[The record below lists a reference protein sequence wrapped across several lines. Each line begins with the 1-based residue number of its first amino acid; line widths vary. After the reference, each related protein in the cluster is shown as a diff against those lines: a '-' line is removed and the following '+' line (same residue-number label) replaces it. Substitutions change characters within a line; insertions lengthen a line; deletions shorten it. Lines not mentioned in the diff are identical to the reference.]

1 MTAEALTRPVCT
13 ATIGDDDTVSVTIDG
28 VDQTFGSM
36 PEAIGFLASTA
47 GDLRRPV
54 KVTAFDPSSTTQ
66 PETHLIVNEDGSV
79 DADTSV
85 SAKKRPPRRSTP
97 RPAQTET
104 SAQAETSAQT
114 GTGTQHQTP
123 ARNAAATAA
132 ESSAATTTHVVPDAA
147 GTDATNAADAAATP
161 GQHRLAEAPAEVQ
174 RAAPALG
181 NVPASAPAPAPAPAT
196 RVQPTP
202 QPIAQ
207 STPQATRQAG
217 PATLEVEP
225 GDERIQLRP
234 AVKAEKTAAPA
245 RQGFRGWLNA
255 TFKANLAASPAEQA
269 TRKRRARIQRPL
281 ETHCTMAVVQLKG
294 GATKTTVA
302 YHLAA
307 TYGRIRGGNILAGE
321 FNENQGTLGERALAG
336 SHDRTTLDLIRN
348 LGTVTRRTSDLV
360 RYIRPQGD
368 DRIHVLASPPEGAD
382 RRRVDGTSVKAA
394 HDVLLSLYNLILL
407 DTGNSAQASTWRAAV
422 DVADALVFV
431 AQNKADD
438 FTLLAAT
445 IEGVKAQGHADKFA
459 RSILVITNTA
469 QPNTER
475 LAELTEY
482 GESIGLAA
490 VVVVPFDRSLQEG
503 QDFDYEA
510 LNPATRRAYEEA
522 TAALTDQL

>member
-1 MTAEALTRPVCT
+1 MMTTEALTRPVCT
-13 ATIGDDDTVSVTIDG
+13 ATIGDDDTVSVTVDG

-36 PEAIGFLASTA
+36 PEAINFFAGTA
-47 GDLRRPV
+47 GDLGRPV
-54 KVTAFDPSSTTQ
+54 KVTAYDPSSATQ
-66 PETHLIVNEDGSV
+66 PETYLIVNEDGSV

-85 SAKKRPPRRSTP
+85 PVKKRPARRTTP
-97 RPAQTET
+97 RPARAA
-104 SAQAETSAQT
+104 SASQPEGLAVADVT
-114 GTGTQHQTP
+114 
-123 ARNAAATAA
+123 TAP
-132 ESSAATTTHVVPDAA
+132 ATTTPVVEETEP
-147 GTDATNAADAAATP
+147 
-161 GQHRLAEAPAEVQ
+161 EAAEVQ
-174 RAAPALG
+174 ASHEVTQPSVEQVPVAPSTPSPEPVAAPQEPQIQRAASTA
-181 NVPASAPAPAPAPAT
+181 
-196 RVQPTP
+196 VQ
-202 QPIAQ
+202 
-207 STPQATRQAG
+207 
-217 PATLEVEP
+217 VEP
-225 GDERIQLRP
+225 GDERIKLRP
-234 AVKAEKTAAPA
+234 EVKAEKTAAPA
-245 RQGFRGWLNA
+245 REGFRGWLNA

-269 TRKRRARIQRPL
+269 SRERRARIQRPL

-407 DTGNSAQASTWRAAV
+407 DTGNSAQASTWQAAV
-422 DVADALVFV
+422 DVADSLVFV

-438 FTLLAAT
+438 FRLLEAT
-445 IEGVKAQGHADKFA
+445 IEGVKAQGHAAKFA

-469 QPNTER
+469 QPNSER
-475 LAELTEY
+475 LAQLKEY

>member
-1 MTAEALTRPVCT
+1 MMTTEALARPVCT
-13 ATIGDDDTVSVTIDG
+13 ATIGDDDTVSVTVDG

-36 PEAIGFLASTA
+36 PEAISFFASTA
-47 GDLRRPV
+47 GDLGRPV
-54 KVTAFDPSSTTQ
+54 KVTAYDPSSTTQ
-66 PETHLIVNEDGSV
+66 PETYLIVNEDGSV

-85 SAKKRPPRRSTP
+85 PVKKRPPRRTTS
-97 RPAQTET
+97 RPAK
-104 SAQAETSAQT
+104 S
-114 GTGTQHQTP
+114 
-123 ARNAAATAA
+123 AAASQPERQPERTAERPVA
-132 ESSAATTTHVVPDAA
+132 ADVELAPATTTPVVEDAQ
-147 GTDATNAADAAATP
+147 P
-161 GQHRLAEAPAEVQ
+161 EAPEVQ
-174 RAAPALG
+174 ASRGVPQPDVERAPDVPSTPSPEPVAAPQ
-181 NVPASAPAPAPAPAT
+181 AP
-196 RVQPTP
+196 QE
-202 QPIAQ
+202 
-207 STPQATRQAG
+207 PQAQQPVPTAVQ
-217 PATLEVEP
+217 VEP
-225 GDERIQLRP
+225 GDERIKLRP
-234 AVKAEKTAAPA
+234 EVKTEKTAAPA
-245 RQGFRGWLNA
+245 REGFRGWLNA

-269 TRKRRARIQRPL
+269 SRERRARIQRPL

-336 SHDRTTLDLIRN
+336 AHDRTTLDLIRN

-407 DTGNSAQASTWRAAV
+407 DTGNSAQASTWQAAV
-422 DVADALVFV
+422 DVADSLVFV

-438 FTLLAAT
+438 FRLLEAT
-445 IEGVKAQGHADKFA
+445 IEGVKAQGHAAKFT

-469 QPNTER
+469 QPNADR
-475 LAELTEY
+475 LAQLKEY
-482 GESIGLAA
+482 GKSIGLAA

-503 QDFDYEA
+503 QNFDYEA

>member
-1 MTAEALTRPVCT
+1 MTTEALARPACT
-13 ATIGDDDTVSVTIDG
+13 ATIGDDDTVSVTVDG
-28 VDQTFGSM
+28 VDRTFGSM
-36 PEAIGFLASTA
+36 PEAIGFFASTA
-47 GDLRRPV
+47 GDLGRPL
-54 KVTAFDPSSTTQ
+54 KVTAYDPSSTTQ
-66 PETHLIVNEDGSV
+66 PETYLIVNGDGSV

-85 SAKKRPPRRSTP
+85 PVKKRPPRRTTA
-97 RPAQTET
+97 RPAK
-104 SAQAETSAQT
+104 
-114 GTGTQHQTP
+114 
-123 ARNAAATAA
+123 AAATSQR
-132 ESSAATTTHVVPDAA
+132 EH
-147 GTDATNAADAAATP
+147 
-161 GQHRLAEAPAEVQ
+161 PAE
-174 RAAPALG
+174 RPIPAG
-181 NVPASAPAPAPAPAT
+181 VD
-196 RVQPTP
+196 PTP
-202 QPIAQ
+202 VALTAGAEDAQPESAEPRESPQVPQ
-207 STPQATRQAG
+207 SAVDQTPDLPSTASTEPARTPQTSQG
-217 PATLEVEP
+217 IPAAVQVEP
-225 GDERIQLRP
+225 GDERIKLRP
-234 AVKAEKTAAPA
+234 EVKAEKTAAPA
-245 RQGFRGWLNA
+245 REGFRGWLNT

-269 TRKRRARIQRPL
+269 SRARRARIQRPL

-336 SHDRTTLDLIRN
+336 AHDRTTLDLIRN

-407 DTGNSAQASTWRAAV
+407 DTGNSAQASTWQAAV
-422 DVADALVFV
+422 DVADSLVFV

-438 FTLLAAT
+438 FRLLEAT
-445 IEGVKAQGHADKFA
+445 IEGVKAQGHAAKFA

-475 LAELTEY
+475 LAQLKEY
-482 GESIGLAA
+482 GTSIGLAA
-490 VVVVPFDRSLQEG
+490 VVVVPLDRSLQEG
-503 QDFDYEA
+503 QNFDYEA

>member
-1 MTAEALTRPVCT
+1 M
-13 ATIGDDDTVSVTIDG
+13 
-28 VDQTFGSM
+28 Q
-36 PEAIGFLASTA
+36 
-47 GDLRRPV
+47 
-54 KVTAFDPSSTTQ
+54 
-66 PETHLIVNEDGSV
+66 
-79 DADTSV
+79 
-85 SAKKRPPRRSTP
+85 
-97 RPAQTET
+97 
-104 SAQAETSAQT
+104 
-114 GTGTQHQTP
+114 
-123 ARNAAATAA
+123 
-132 ESSAATTTHVVPDAA
+132 
-147 GTDATNAADAAATP
+147 
-161 GQHRLAEAPAEVQ
+161 
-174 RAAPALG
+174 
-181 NVPASAPAPAPAPAT
+181 
-196 RVQPTP
+196 
-202 QPIAQ
+202 
-207 STPQATRQAG
+207 
-217 PATLEVEP
+217 VEP
-225 GDERIQLRP
+225 GDERIKLRP
-234 AVKAEKTAAPA
+234 EVKAEKTAAPA
-245 RQGFRGWLNA
+245 REGFRGWLNT

-269 TRKRRARIQRPL
+269 SRARRARIQRPL

-336 SHDRTTLDLIRN
+336 AHDRTTLDLIRN

-407 DTGNSAQASTWRAAV
+407 DTGNSAQASTWQAAV
-422 DVADALVFV
+422 DVADSLVFV

-438 FTLLAAT
+438 FRLLEAT
-445 IEGVKAQGHADKFA
+445 IEGVKAQGHAAKFA

-475 LAELTEY
+475 LAQLKEY
-482 GESIGLAA
+482 GTSIGLAA
-490 VVVVPFDRSLQEG
+490 VVVVPLDRSLQEG
-503 QDFDYEA
+503 QNFDYEA

>member
-1 MTAEALTRPVCT
+1 MTTEALARPVCT
-13 ATIGDDDTVSVTIDG
+13 ATIGDDDTVSVTVDG

-36 PEAIGFLASTA
+36 PEAIDFFAGTA
-47 GDLRRPV
+47 GDLGRPV
-54 KVTAFDPSSTTQ
+54 KITAYDSSSATQ

-85 SAKKRPPRRSTP
+85 PVKKRPARRTTP
-97 RPAQTET
+97 RPAK
-104 SAQAETSAQT
+104 
-114 GTGTQHQTP
+114 
-123 ARNAAATAA
+123 AAASQP
-132 ESSAATTTHVVPDAA
+132 ERPAT
-147 GTDATNAADAAATP
+147 ADAAAP
-161 GQHRLAEAPAEVQ
+161 SVVENPLNEAQLQAAETQASDEAAQPSVEQSPVAPSTTSNPSPEPVPVPQVEQSGPTTVQ
-174 RAAPALG
+174 
-181 NVPASAPAPAPAPAT
+181 
-196 RVQPTP
+196 
-202 QPIAQ
+202 
-207 STPQATRQAG
+207 
-217 PATLEVEP
+217 VEP
-225 GDERIQLRP
+225 GDERIKPRP
-234 AVKAEKTAAPA
+234 EVKAEKTAAPA
-245 RQGFRGWLNA
+245 RKGFRGWLNA

-269 TRKRRARIQRPL
+269 DRERRARIQRPL
-281 ETHCTMAVVQLKG
+281 ETHCTVAVVQLKG

-394 HDVLLSLYNLILL
+394 HDVLASLYNLILL
-407 DTGNSAQASTWRAAV
+407 DTGNSAQASTWQAAV
-422 DVADALVFV
+422 DVADSLVFV

-438 FTLLAAT
+438 FRLLEAT
-445 IEGVKAQGHADKFA
+445 IEGVKAQGHTDKFT

-469 QPNTER
+469 QPNGER
-475 LAELTEY
+475 LDQLKKY

>member
-13 ATIGDDDTVSVTIDG
+13 ATIGDDDTVSVTVDG
-28 VDQTFGSM
+28 VDQTFSSM
-36 PEAIGFLASTA
+36 PDAIGFFASTA
-47 GDLRRPV
+47 GDLGRPI
-54 KVTAFDPSSTTQ
+54 KVTAYDPSSVTQ
-66 PETHLIVNEDGSV
+66 PETYLLVNEDGSV

-85 SAKKRPPRRSTP
+85 PVKKRPPRRTTP
-97 RPAQTET
+97 RPAKAAVAIQSERPTERF
-104 SAQAETSAQT
+104 AM
-114 GTGTQHQTP
+114 
-123 ARNAAATAA
+123 
-132 ESSAATTTHVVPDAA
+132 VDV
-147 GTDATNAADAAATP
+147 AATP
-161 GQHRLAEAPAEVQ
+161 ATTPAVEDSHTEAAEVQ
-174 RAAPALG
+174 ASREVAQPPAEQVPVALSTPSSPSPEPVAAPQAPQEPPVHQEPQTQQT
-181 NVPASAPAPAPAPAT
+181 VPAA
-196 RVQPTP
+196 VQ
-202 QPIAQ
+202 
-207 STPQATRQAG
+207 
-217 PATLEVEP
+217 VEL
-225 GDERIQLRP
+225 GDERLKLRP
-234 AVKAEKTAAPA
+234 EVKAEKVAAPA
-245 RQGFRGWLNA
+245 RQGWKGWFNT

-269 TRKRRARIQRPL
+269 SRERRVRIQRPL

-382 RRRVDGTSVKAA
+382 RRRVDGASVKAA
-394 HDVLLSLYNLILL
+394 HEVLLSLYNLILL

-422 DVADALVFV
+422 DVADSLVFV

-438 FTLLAAT
+438 FRLLEAT
-445 IEGVKAQGHADKFA
+445 IEGVRAQGHANKFA

-469 QPNTER
+469 QPNADR
-475 LAELTEY
+475 LAQLKAY

-490 VVVVPFDRSLQEG
+490 VVVVPFDQSLQEG
-503 QDFDYEA
+503 QNFDYEA
-510 LNPATRRAYEEA
+510 LNSATRRAYEEA

>member
-1 MTAEALTRPVCT
+1 MMTTEALTRPVCT

-36 PEAIGFLASTA
+36 PEAIDFFAGTA
-47 GDLRRPV
+47 GDLGRPL
-54 KVTAFDPSSTTQ
+54 KVTAYDPSSAAQ
-66 PETHLIVNEDGSV
+66 PETYLIVNEDGSV

-85 SAKKRPPRRSTP
+85 PVKKRPARRTTA
-97 RPAQTET
+97 RPAKAASASEPET
-104 SAQAETSAQT
+104 PSGNEGAVAGQ
-114 GTGTQHQTP
+114 P
-123 ARNAAATAA
+123 TAVIGA
-132 ESSAATTTHVVPDAA
+132 HFVPDVA
-147 GTDATNAADAAATP
+147 AADAADAARTEQRPSVETP
-161 GQHRLAEAPAEVQ
+161 PEAHPAFSIQ
-174 RAAPALG
+174 QD
-181 NVPASAPAPAPAPAT
+181 VPAPSPGPVSAPQ
-196 RVQPTP
+196 V
-202 QPIAQ
+202 
-207 STPQATRQAG
+207 PQAPQESEAQQESKVRRTAPTAVQ
-217 PATLEVEP
+217 VEP
-225 GDERIQLRP
+225 GDERIKLRP
-234 AVKAEKTAAPA
+234 EVKAEKAAAPA
-245 RQGFRGWLNA
+245 REGFRGWLNA
-255 TFKANLAASPAEQA
+255 TFKANLVASPAEQA
-269 TRKRRARIQRPL
+269 SRERRARIQRPL

-336 SHDRTTLDLIRN
+336 AHDRTTLDLIRN

-382 RRRVDGTSVKAA
+382 RRRVDGTSGKAA

-407 DTGNSAQASTWRAAV
+407 DTGNSAQASTWQAAV
-422 DVADALVFV
+422 DVADSLVFV

-438 FTLLAAT
+438 FRLLEAT
-445 IEGVKAQGHADKFA
+445 IEGVKAQGHAAKFA

-469 QPNTER
+469 QPNADR
-475 LAELTEY
+475 LAQLKEY

-510 LNPATRRAYEEA
+510 LNPPTRRAYEEA

>member
-1 MTAEALTRPVCT
+1 MTAEALDRPVCT
-13 ATIGDDDTVSVTIDG
+13 ATIRDDETVVVTIDS
-28 VDQTFGSM
+28 VEREFASM
-36 PEAIGFLASTA
+36 PEAINYLAGTA
-47 GDLRRPV
+47 GDLNRPV
-54 KVTAFDPSSTTQ
+54 KVTAYDPSSATQ
-66 PETHLIVNEDGSV
+66 PETSLIINEDGSV
-79 DADTSV
+79 DADSSV
-85 SAKKRPPRRSTP
+85 PVKKRPARRTTP
-97 RPAQTET
+97 RPAKAAVITELERQPESAVERPATADTAPLKSKDVQTAPEVPQPSVDRAT
-104 SAQAETSAQT
+104 I
-114 GTGTQHQTP
+114 TP
-123 ARNAAATAA
+123 AMPPEPSP
-132 ESSAATTTHVVPDAA
+132 ESV
-147 GTDATNAADAAATP
+147 
-161 GQHRLAEAPAEVQ
+161 APVKAPQEEPVQ
-174 RAAPALG
+174 RA
-181 NVPASAPAPAPAPAT
+181 VPTA
-196 RVQPTP
+196 VQ
-202 QPIAQ
+202 
-207 STPQATRQAG
+207 
-217 PATLEVEP
+217 VEP
-225 GDERIQLRP
+225 GDELIKLRP
-234 AVKAEKTAAPA
+234 EVKAEKTAAPA
-245 RQGFRGWLNA
+245 REGFRGWLNT

-269 TRKRRARIQRPL
+269 SRERRVRIQRPL

-407 DTGNSAQASTWRAAV
+407 DTGNSAQASTWQAAV
-422 DVADALVFV
+422 DVADSLVFV

-438 FTLLAAT
+438 FRLLEAT
-445 IEGVKAQGHADKFA
+445 IEGVKAQGHAAKFA

-475 LAELTEY
+475 LAQLKEY

-503 QDFDYEA
+503 QNFDYEA

>member
-1 MTAEALTRPVCT
+1 MMTAEALTRPVCT

-47 GDLRRPV
+47 GDLSRPV
-54 KVTAFDPSSTTQ
+54 KVTAYDPSSTTQ
-66 PETHLIVNEDGSV
+66 PQTHLIVNEDGSV
-79 DADTSV
+79 EADASV
-85 SAKKRPPRRSTP
+85 PVKKRPPRRTTP
-97 RPAQTET
+97 RPTQATPASQPERP
-104 SAQAETSAQT
+104 AGRQAERPVTADVDPTSVASLPVIEDAQ
-114 GTGTQHQTP
+114 P
-123 ARNAAATAA
+123 EAA
-132 ESSAATTTHVVPDAA
+132 EPQASRQAPQPAVKQIPDIPPTASPEPAPVSHGSEVSAASAASQPVPV
-147 GTDATNAADAAATP
+147 T
-161 GQHRLAEAPAEVQ
+161 VQ
-174 RAAPALG
+174 
-181 NVPASAPAPAPAPAT
+181 
-196 RVQPTP
+196 
-202 QPIAQ
+202 
-207 STPQATRQAG
+207 
-217 PATLEVEP
+217 VEP
-225 GDERIQLRP
+225 GDARIKLRP
-234 AVKAEKTAAPA
+234 EVKAEKAAAPA
-245 RQGFRGWLNA
+245 REGFRGWLNA
-255 TFKANLAASPAEQA
+255 TFKAKLAASPAEQA
-269 TRKRRARIQRPL
+269 SRERRARIQRPL

-321 FNENQGTLGERALAG
+321 FNENQGTLGERAVAG

-407 DTGNSAQASTWRAAV
+407 DTGNSAQASTWQAAV
-422 DVADALVFV
+422 DVADSLVFV

-438 FTLLAAT
+438 FRLLEAT
-445 IEGVKAQGHADKFA
+445 IEGVKAQGHAAKFA

-469 QPNTER
+469 QPNSER
-475 LAELTEY
+475 LAQLKEY

>member
-1 MTAEALTRPVCT
+1 MMTAEALTRPVCT

-47 GDLRRPV
+47 GDLGRPV
-54 KVTAFDPSSTTQ
+54 KVTAYDPSSTTQ
-66 PETHLIVNEDGSV
+66 PQTHLIVNEDGSV
-79 DADTSV
+79 EADA
-85 SAKKRPPRRSTP
+85 SAPVKKRPPRRTTP
-97 RPAQTET
+97 RPT
-104 SAQAETSAQT
+104 QA
-114 GTGTQHQTP
+114 TP
-123 ARNAAATAA
+123 ASQPERPTERPVTADMDPTP
-132 ESSAATTTHVVPDAA
+132 AATTPLVEDAQPEAAEPQASRQAAQPAVEQIPDVPPTASPKPAPVSHGSPVSAA
-147 GTDATNAADAAATP
+147 SAAS
-161 GQHRLAEAPAEVQ
+161 Q
-174 RAAPALG
+174 AAP
-181 NVPASAPAPAPAPAT
+181 T
-196 RVQPTP
+196 TVQ
-202 QPIAQ
+202 
-207 STPQATRQAG
+207 
-217 PATLEVEP
+217 VEP
-225 GDERIQLRP
+225 GDGRIKLRP
-234 AVKAEKTAAPA
+234 EVKAEKAAAPA
-245 RQGFRGWLNA
+245 REGFRGWLNA
-255 TFKANLAASPAEQA
+255 TFKAKLAASPAEQA
-269 TRKRRARIQRPL
+269 ARERRARIQRPL
-281 ETHCTMAVVQLKG
+281 ESHCTMAVVQLKG

-348 LGTVTRRTSDLV
+348 LGAVTRRTSDLV

-422 DVADALVFV
+422 DVADSLVFV

-438 FTLLAAT
+438 FRLLEAT
-445 IEGVKAQGHADKFA
+445 IEGVKAQGHAAKFD

-469 QPNTER
+469 QPNAER
-475 LAELTEY
+475 LAQLKEY

-510 LNPATRRAYEEA
+510 LNPATRQAYEEA

>member
-1 MTAEALTRPVCT
+1 MT
-13 ATIGDDDTVSVTIDG
+13 
-28 VDQTFGSM
+28 
-36 PEAIGFLASTA
+36 
-47 GDLRRPV
+47 
-54 KVTAFDPSSTTQ
+54 
-66 PETHLIVNEDGSV
+66 
-79 DADTSV
+79 
-85 SAKKRPPRRSTP
+85 
-97 RPAQTET
+97 
-104 SAQAETSAQT
+104 
-114 GTGTQHQTP
+114 
-123 ARNAAATAA
+123 
-132 ESSAATTTHVVPDAA
+132 
-147 GTDATNAADAAATP
+147 
-161 GQHRLAEAPAEVQ
+161 VQ
-174 RAAPALG
+174 
-181 NVPASAPAPAPAPAT
+181 
-196 RVQPTP
+196 
-202 QPIAQ
+202 
-207 STPQATRQAG
+207 
-217 PATLEVEP
+217 VEP
-225 GDERIQLRP
+225 GDERIKLRP
-234 AVKAEKTAAPA
+234 EVRAEKTAAPA
-245 RQGFRGWLNA
+245 REGFRGWLNT

-269 TRKRRARIQRPL
+269 SRARRARIQRPL

-407 DTGNSAQASTWRAAV
+407 DTGNSAQASTWQAAV
-422 DVADALVFV
+422 DVADSLVFV
-431 AQNKADD
+431 SQNKADD
-438 FTLLAAT
+438 FRLLEAT
-445 IEGVKAQGHADKFA
+445 IEGVKAQGHAAKFA

-475 LAELTEY
+475 LAQLKEY

-503 QDFDYEA
+503 QNFDYDA

>member
-1 MTAEALTRPVCT
+1 MTTEALTRPVCT
-13 ATIGDDDTVSVTIDG
+13 ATIGDDDTVTATVDG
-28 VDQTFGSM
+28 VDQTFDSM
-36 PEAIGFLASTA
+36 PEAISFFANTA
-47 GDLRRPV
+47 GDLGRPV
-54 KVTAFDPSSTTQ
+54 KVTAYDPSSVTQ
-66 PETHLIVNEDGSV
+66 PETNLIVNEDGSV

-85 SAKKRPPRRSTP
+85 PVKKRPPRRNTP
-97 RPAQTET
+97 RPGRATATSQPDRPIERPAAAVVDPSPADTTPVVEDDHVET
-104 SAQAETSAQT
+104 AEAQATSLVPQPAVEEASDVPS
-114 GTGTQHQTP
+114 TP
-123 ARNAAATAA
+123 SPEAAR
-132 ESSAATTTHVVPDAA
+132 
-147 GTDATNAADAAATP
+147 
-161 GQHRLAEAPAEVQ
+161 APQEPQA
-174 RAAPALG
+174 
-181 NVPASAPAPAPAPAT
+181 VPAAIP
-196 RVQPTP
+196 
-202 QPIAQ
+202 
-207 STPQATRQAG
+207 
-217 PATLEVEP
+217 VEP
-225 GDERIQLRP
+225 GDARIKLRP
-234 AVKAEKTAAPA
+234 QVKAEKIAAPA
-245 RQGFRGWLNA
+245 REGFRGWLNA

-269 TRKRRARIQRPL
+269 SRKCRARIQRPL
-281 ETHCTMAVVQLKG
+281 EAHCTMAVVQLKG

-336 SHDRTTLDLIRN
+336 AHDRTTLDLIRN
-348 LGTVTRRTSDLV
+348 LGTVTRRTNDLV

-407 DTGNSAQASTWRAAV
+407 DTGNSAQASTWQAAV
-422 DVADALVFV
+422 DVADSLVFV

-438 FTLLAAT
+438 FRLLEAT
-445 IEGVKAQGHADKFA
+445 IEGVKAQGHAAKFA

-469 QPNTER
+469 QPNADR
-475 LAELTEY
+475 LAQLREY

-510 LNPATRRAYEEA
+510 LNLATRRAYEEA

>member
-66 PETHLIVNEDGSV
+66 PQTHLIVNEDGSV

-85 SAKKRPPRRSTP
+85 PAKKRPPRRSTP
-97 RPAQTET
+97 RPAPTGT
-104 SAQAETSAQT
+104 VTQT
-114 GTGTQHQTP
+114 GTGTPRESP
-123 ARNAAATAA
+123 AGTAA
-132 ESSAATTTHVVPDAA
+132 DTAEESSAVLGAPFAPDAA
-147 GTDATNAADAAATP
+147 PADADAADAADAVATP
-161 GQHRLAEAPAEVQ
+161 NQHQPVEAPAEVH
-174 RAAPALG
+174 RAAPTVR
-181 NVPASAPAPAPAPAT
+181 NVAAPSSAPSSAPSPVSASRVSAAPHP
-196 RVQPTP
+196 
-202 QPIAQ
+202 
-207 STPQATRQAG
+207 TPQATPQAG
-217 PATLEVEP
+217 SAAIQVEP

-234 AVKAEKTAAPA
+234 EVKAEKAAAPA
-245 RQGFRGWLNA
+245 REGFRGWLNA

-269 TRKRRARIQRPL
+269 SRERRARIQRPL

-348 LGTVTRRTSDLV
+348 LSTVTRRTSDLV

-422 DVADALVFV
+422 DVADSLVFV

-445 IEGVKAQGHADKFA
+445 IEGVKAQSHADKFA

-475 LAELTEY
+475 LAQLKEY

-490 VVVVPFDRSLQEG
+490 VIVVPFDRSLQEG
-503 QDFDYEA
+503 QDFDYDA

>member
-1 MTAEALTRPVCT
+1 MTTEALTRPVCT
-13 ATIGDDDTVSVTIDG
+13 ATIGDDDRVSVTVDG

-36 PEAIGFLASTA
+36 PEAINFFAATA
-47 GDLRRPV
+47 GDLGRPV
-54 KVTAFDPSSTTQ
+54 KVTAYDPSSATQ
-66 PETHLIVNEDGSV
+66 PETYLIVNEDGSV

-85 SAKKRPPRRSTP
+85 PMKKRPARRTTP
-97 RPAQTET
+97 RPAKAA
-104 SAQAETSAQT
+104 SANQPEGLAVADV
-114 GTGTQHQTP
+114 P
-123 ARNAAATAA
+123 TAP
-132 ESSAATTTHVVPDAA
+132 TTTTPVVEESES
-147 GTDATNAADAAATP
+147 
-161 GQHRLAEAPAEVQ
+161 EAAEVQ
-174 RAAPALG
+174 APHEVTQPSVEQVPVAPSTPSPEPVAAPQEPQVQRT
-181 NVPASAPAPAPAPAT
+181 VPTA
-196 RVQPTP
+196 VQ
-202 QPIAQ
+202 
-207 STPQATRQAG
+207 
-217 PATLEVEP
+217 VEP
-225 GDERIQLRP
+225 GDERIKLRP
-234 AVKAEKTAAPA
+234 EVKAEKTAAPA
-245 RQGFRGWLNA
+245 REGFRGWLNT

-269 TRKRRARIQRPL
+269 SRERRTRIQRPL

-407 DTGNSAQASTWRAAV
+407 DTGNSAQASTWQAAV
-422 DVADALVFV
+422 DVADSLVFV

-438 FTLLAAT
+438 FRLLEAT
-445 IEGVKAQGHADKFA
+445 IEGVKAQGHAAKFA

-475 LAELTEY
+475 LAQLKEY

>member
-1 MTAEALTRPVCT
+1 MTAEALDRPVCT
-13 ATIGDDDTVSVTIDG
+13 ATIRDDETVVVTIDA
-28 VDQTFGSM
+28 VEREFASM
-36 PEAIGFLASTA
+36 PDAIGYLAETA
-47 GDLRRPV
+47 GELRRPV

-66 PETHLIVNEDGSV
+66 PETSLIVGTDGSV
-79 DADTSV
+79 DEDTTV
-85 SAKKRPPRRSTP
+85 PAKKRVPRRTVPSQAQSTP
-97 RPAQTET
+97 RASST
-104 SAQAETSAQT
+104 
-114 GTGTQHQTP
+114 
-123 ARNAAATAA
+123 ATAVRDVSPVGPTA
-132 ESSAATTTHVVPDAA
+132 VIGAHFVPDAA
-147 GTDATNAADAAATP
+147 AAEAADAASRAGQPDTTP
-161 GQHRLAEAPAEVQ
+161 ETR
-174 RAAPALG
+174 PALP
-181 NVPASAPAPAPAPAT
+181 VARQVPAPAPAPEKT
-196 RVQPTP
+196 PSPVTPVQ
-202 QPIAQ
+202 
-207 STPQATRQAG
+207 
-217 PATLEVEP
+217 VEQ
-225 GDERIQLRP
+225 GDARIQLRP
-234 AVKAEKTAAPA
+234 EVKAEKAAAPA
-245 RQGFRGWLNA
+245 REGFRGWWNA
-255 TFKANLAASPAEQA
+255 TFKANLAATPTELA
-269 TRKRRARIQRPL
+269 TRARRARIQRPL
-281 ETHCTMAVVQLKG
+281 ESHCTMAVVQLKG

-336 SHDRTTLDLIRN
+336 AHDRTTLDLIRN

-422 DVADALVFV
+422 DVADSLVFV

-438 FTLLAAT
+438 FKLLEAT
-445 IEGVKAQGHADKFA
+445 IEGVKTQGHAGKFA

-469 QPNTER
+469 QPNAER
-475 LAELTEY
+475 LTRLKKY

-503 QDFDYEA
+503 QDFDYEV
-510 LNPATRRAYEEA
+510 LNPATRQAYEEA